1 MRQVDES
8 AVLNQAP
15 EARPGCSPDAFE
27 EFFRSEHA
35 RLFGAM
41 FVLTRNAHEAEEL
54 MQQAFVKVWERWE
67 RVRNMNDP
75 SGYLY
80 RTAMNEF
87 RSGYR
92 RAVRTAR
99 RTLRREARDPL
110 ADVESRDEALRALAA
125 VTPRQRMALVLT
137 EVLGYDAAE
146 AAAILGVEPGSL
158 RMLVSR
164 GKARL
169 AQTAEAENA

>member
-8 AVLNQAP
+8 VISQQTP
-15 EARPGCSPDAFE
+15 EARPEDSPDTFE
-27 EFFRSEHA
+27 EFFLSEHA

-41 FVLTRNAHEAEEL
+41 YVLTRNTHEAEEL

-67 RVRNMNDP
+67 YVRGMNDP
-75 SGYLY
+75 TGYLY

-99 RTLRREARDPL
+99 RALRREGSDPL
-110 ADVESRDEALRALAA
+110 ADVESRDEALRALSA

-137 EVLGYDAAE
+137 QILGYDVAE
-146 AAAILGVEPGSL
+146 AAAILGIEPGSL

-164 GKARL
+164 GRARL
-169 AQTAEAENA
+169 ARTMEAENG